1 MKNVIQGKAM
11 WAKVYDPD
19 TKFSP
24 NGIYS
29 VSVLVPEEE
38 AQELCEHLDGLAKKK
53 LAEEIKNNPKRKDLT
68 LRTPY
73 TPATDKDGNE
83 TGEIEFKVKA
93 NAKFQSRDGKW
104 FSQKPLVVDSKR
116 TPMTKDTLIGNGSIV
131 KVAFDIVPYSMMSSK
146 TCSVSLRLKGVQVLN
161 LVEYQGD
168 LFDDEDGFIA
178 KAAQD
183 NIGEVAVE
191 ADF

>member
-1 MKNVIQGKAM
+1 M
-11 WAKVYDPD
+11 
-19 TKFSP
+19 TKK
-24 NGIYS
+24 IYLQLFLILILITIS
-29 VSVLVPEEE
+29 SFIYFKYL
-38 AQELCEHLDGLAKKK
+38 KK
-53 LAEEIKNNPKRKDLT
+53 IVQKNNLKANVEQTINSGESLIEDLKY
-68 LRTPY
+68 LS
-73 TPATDKDGNE
+73 TDKDGNE

-146 TCSVSLRLKGVQVLN
+146 TCSVSLRMKGVQVLQ

-168 LFDDEDGFIA
+168 LFEDEDGFIA
-178 KAAQD
+178 KAADD

>member
-11 WAKVYDPD
+11 WAKVYDAD
-19 TKFSP
+19 TKFDP

-29 VSVLVPEEE
+29 ISVLVPESD
-38 AQELCEHLDGLAKKK
+38 AQEMCEHLDGLAKKR

-68 LRTPY
+68 LRTPFA
-73 TPATDKDGNE
+73 PATDKDGNE
-83 TGEIEFKVKA
+83 TGEIEFKVKLK
-93 NAKFQSRDGKW
+93 AKFQSRDGKW
-104 FSQKPLVVDSKR
+104 FTQKPLVVDSKR
-116 TPMTKDTLIGNGSIV
+116 TPMTKDNLIGNGSTI
-131 KVAFDIVPYSMMSSK
+131 KVAFEPIPYVMMSSK

-168 LFDDEDGFIA
+168 LFEDEDGFIA
-178 KAAQD
+178 KAAND

>member
-1 MKNVIQGKAM
+1 MKNIIQGKAM
-11 WAKVYDPD
+11 WAKVHDPD
-19 TKFSP
+19 TKFDA

-38 AQELCEHLDGLAKKK
+38 AQEMCEHLDGLAKKK

-73 TPATDKDGNE
+73 APATDKDGNE
-83 TGEIEFKVKA
+83 TGEIEFKVKLK
-93 NAKFQSRDGKW
+93 AKFQSRDGKW
-104 FSQKPLVVDSKR
+104 FTQKPIVVDSKR
-116 TPMTKDTLIGNGSIV
+116 TPMTKDTLIGNGSTV
-131 KVAFDIVPYSMMSSK
+131 KVAYETVPYVMMSSK

-161 LVEYQGD
+161 LVEYQGN
-168 LFDDEDGFIA
+168 LFEDEDGFIA
-178 KAAQD
+178 KAAND

>member
-1 MKNVIQGKAM
+1 MKNVIKGKAM

-19 TKFSP
+19 FKFDP

-38 AQELCEHLDGLAKKK
+38 AQEMCEHLDSLAKKR
-53 LAEEIKNNPKRKDLT
+53 LAEEMKDRKRNDLT

-73 TPATDKDGNE
+73 EKATDKDGNE
-83 TGEIEFKVKA
+83 TGEIEFKIKMR
-93 NAKFQSRDGKW
+93 AKFQSKQGQW
-104 FSQKPLVVDSKR
+104 FTNKPIVVDSKR
-116 TPMTKDTLIGNGSIV
+116 TPLDKETLIGNGSVI
-131 KVAFDIVPYSMMSSK
+131 KVVFDTIPYVMMSSK
-146 TCSVSLRLKGVQVLN
+146 TCSVSLRMKGVQVLQ

-168 LFDDEDGFIA
+168 LFEDEDGFIA
-178 KAAQD
+178 KAADD

>member
-1 MKNVIQGKAM
+1 MKNVIKGKAM

-19 TKFSP
+19 TKFDP

-38 AQELCEHLDGLAKKK
+38 AQEMCEHLDGLAKKR
-53 LAEEIKNNPKRKDLT
+53 LAEEIKDRKRNDLT
-68 LRTPY
+68 LKTPY
-73 TPATDKDGNE
+73 EKATDKDGNE
-83 TGEIEFKVKA
+83 TGEIEFKIKMK
-93 NAKFQSRDGKW
+93 AKFQSKQGQW
-104 FSQKPLVVDSKR
+104 FTNKPIVVDSKR
-116 TPMTKDTLIGNGSIV
+116 TPLNKETLIGNGSVI
-131 KVAFDIVPYSMMSSK
+131 KVVFDPIPYVMMSSK
-146 TCSVSLRLKGVQVLN
+146 TCSVSLRMKGVQVLN

-168 LFDDEDGFIA
+168 LFEDEDGFIA
-178 KAAQD
+178 KAADD

>member
-11 WAKVYDPD
+11 WAKVHDPD
-19 TKFSP
+19 TKFDA

-38 AQELCEHLDGLAKKK
+38 AQEMCEHLDGLAKKK
-53 LAEEIKNNPKRKDLT
+53 LAEEMKDGKRKDLT
-68 LRTPY
+68 LKKAY
-73 TPATDKDGNE
+73 APATDKDGNE
-83 TGEIEFKVKA
+83 TGEIEFKVKVK
-93 NAKFQSRDGKW
+93 AKFQSKQGQW
-104 FSQKPLVVDSKR
+104 FTQKPVVVDSKR
-116 TPMTKDTLIGNGSIV
+116 TPLDKETLIGNGSLI
-131 KVAFDIVPYSMMSSK
+131 KVAFEPIPYTMMTSK
-146 TCSVSLRLKGVQVLN
+146 TCSVSLRLKGVQVIN

-168 LFDDEDGFIA
+168 LFEDEDGFIA
-178 KAAQD
+178 KAAND

>member
-1 MKNVIQGKAM
+1 MKNVIKGKAM

-19 TKFSP
+19 FKFDP

-38 AQELCEHLDGLAKKK
+38 AQEMCEHLDSLAKKR
-53 LAEEIKNNPKRKDLT
+53 LAEEMKDRKRNDLT

-73 TPATDKDGNE
+73 EKATDKDGNE
-83 TGEIEFKVKA
+83 TGEIEFKIKMK
-93 NAKFQSRDGKW
+93 AKFQSKQGQW
-104 FSQKPLVVDSKR
+104 FTNKPIVVDSKR
-116 TPMTKDTLIGNGSIV
+116 TPLNKDTLIGNGSVI
-131 KVAFDIVPYSMMSSK
+131 KVVFDTIPYVMMSSK
-146 TCSVSLRLKGVQVLN
+146 TCSVSLRMKGVQVLQ

-168 LFDDEDGFIA
+168 LFEDEDGFIA
-178 KAAQD
+178 KAADD